1 MLKLIELNQ
10 QQTKNTQLMILQEIV
25 TRETCAQQA
34 R

>member
-10 QQTKNTQLMILQEIV
+10 QQTKNTQFMILKKIV